1 MTNTYN
7 AANDPDVPQDSNLQS
22 ISTVSEY
29 ESASALF
36 DEPSHTVTGGVR
48 TATAS
53 PDDNLVTYE
62 GIQLDRDTAIAMGLI
77 APTAAAPI
85 AYTVD
90 GEDVAE
96 TSDDSEGSED
106 IFADVPT
113 LTEEQSNFMDTV
125 ISKDGGALT
134 SAISDVLSNGDLSE
148 ETFNRIALASGADEV
163 TINSTIA
170 DVSNNIDAS
179 IEALSGIG
187 EASELLR
194 LAAESSPQMVKTA
207 VMSAALGDY
216 ANANDIA
223 KETYRSLDKTSYAEA
238 LVETLESAG
247 YKTSF
252 PQGHLVIQGELCP
265 QPTAWSNASSLFEIT
280 FED

>member
-7 AANDPDVPQDSNLQS
+7 AAEDPDVPQDSNLQS
-22 ISTVSEY
+22 ISTVSDY
-29 ESASALF
+29 ESASNLF
-36 DEPSHTVTGGVR
+36 DKPTHTTTGGVK
-48 TATAS
+48 TATAA
-53 PDDNLVTYE
+53 PDDGLVTYE
-62 GIQLDRDTAIAMGLI
+62 GIELDRETAIKMGLI

-90 GEDVAE
+90 GVESNDNN
-96 TSDDSEGSED
+96 DDSEASED

-113 LTEEQSNFMDTV
+113 LTEEQSGFMDSVMT
-125 ISKDGGALT
+125 KDGGAVT

-148 ETFNRIALASGADEV
+148 ETFNRIALASGADAD

-170 DVSNNIDAS
+170 DVSTNIDAS
-179 IEALSGIG
+179 IEALSGIVD
-187 EASELLR
+187 ASELLR

-223 KETYRSLDKTSYAEA
+223 KETYRSLDQTSYAES

-265 QPTAWSNASSLFEIT
+265 QPTSWSTASGLFDIT
-280 FED
+280 FVD

>member
-7 AANDPDVPQDSNLQS
+7 AANDPDVPQDSNLQPTS
-22 ISTVSEY
+22 NVTDFDN
-29 ESASALF
+29 ASALF
-36 DEPSHTVTGGVR
+36 DQPSHTVTGGVK
-48 TATAS
+48 TATAA
-53 PDDNLVTYE
+53 PDDGLVTYE
-62 GIQLDRDTAIAMGLI
+62 GIQLDRETAIKMGLI

-90 GEDVAE
+90 GESVDD
-96 TSDDSEGSED
+96 TSDNSEDSED
-106 IFADVPT
+106 VFADVPT
-113 LTEEQSNFMDTV
+113 LTEEQSNFMDSV
-125 ISKDGGALT
+125 MSQDGGAIT
-134 SAISDVLSNGDLSE
+134 AAISDVLSNSDLSE
-148 ETFNRIALASGADEV
+148 ETFNRIALASGADAD

-179 IEALSGIG
+179 IEALSGISSASDLLAL
-187 EASELLR
+187 ASET
-194 LAAESSPQMVKTA
+194 SPQMVKTA
-207 VMSAALGDY
+207 VLSAALGDY